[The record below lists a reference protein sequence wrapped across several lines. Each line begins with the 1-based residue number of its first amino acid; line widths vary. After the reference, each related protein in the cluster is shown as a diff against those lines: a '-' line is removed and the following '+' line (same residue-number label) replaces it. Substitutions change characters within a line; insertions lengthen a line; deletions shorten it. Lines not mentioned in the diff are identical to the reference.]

1 MGEASW
7 RRWCWWR
14 ECLVVV
20 VVGVVASEAA
30 GQQTPCEVLDSSLQS
45 TFPLP
50 TTLTL
55 RPSEPQWR
63 LDFAVHETHAA
74 STACVRVEQKSRVS
88 SVRFKLYRGTC
99 SNGTLV
105 DFGFLYDVT
114 LLPTAWTLLQVQVKN
129 NSVVVEPSGAAAV
142 VLQNKDVPLSY
153 DTLQVS
159 AVQDVEAAVGCRVRC
174 PHYKHSSG
182 RGGNKDVLTTRRD
195 NARFYFR
202 PGEDSVRLQL
212 QVTCTTTR
220 GATLYPHLADI
231 TPSRA
236 GWQLVEVRHHGGVA
250 QVTLDNV
257 MVWSRS
263 CRPSALFT
271 FSCNPVTG
279 DPEWDGPHQWALDF
293 DTANSGTAELMAWVA
308 AGVNIVVV
316 VVVCLVV

>member
-20 VVGVVASEAA
+20 VVVVAASEAA

-74 STACVRVEQKSRVS
+74 STACVRVEQKSKVS
-88 SVRFKLYRGTC
+88 SLRFKLYKGTC

-114 LLPTAWTLLQVQVKN
+114 FLPTAWTLLQVQVKD

-142 VLQNKDVPLSY
+142 VLQDRDVPLSC

-212 QVTCTTTR
+212 QGRAPPRGRHLVPAPRRHHAVPRRLATGGGAAPRRR
-220 GATLYPHLADI
+220 GAGHPGQRD
-231 TPSRA
+231 
-236 GWQLVEVRHHGGVA
+236 GVEQELPPQCAFLGHT
-250 QVTLDNV
+250 VTIEGQ
-257 MVWSRS
+257 
-263 CRPSALFT
+263 ALFT
-271 FSCNPVTG
+271 SSCNPVTG
-279 DPEWDGPHQWALDF
+279 DPEWDGPHQWALIL
-293 DTANSGTAELMAWVA
+293 TPPTPARLS
-308 AGVNIVVV
+308 
-316 VVVCLVV
+316 

>member
-20 VVGVVASEAA
+20 VVVVASEAA
-30 GQQTPCEVLDSSLQS
+30 GQQAPCEVLDSSLQS

-74 STACVRVEQKSRVS
+74 STACVRVEQKSKVS
-88 SVRFKLYRGTC
+88 SLRFKLYKGTC

-114 LLPTAWTLLQVQVKN
+114 FLPTAWTLLQVQVKD

-142 VLQNKDVPLSY
+142 VLQDRTCPELS
-153 DTLQVS
+153 
-159 AVQDVEAAVGCRVRC
+159 
-174 PHYKHSSG
+174 
-182 RGGNKDVLTTRRD
+182 RGVHHH
-195 NARFYFR
+195 A
-202 PGEDSVRLQL
+202 
-212 QVTCTTTR
+212 

-257 MVWSRS
+257 MVWSRELPPQ
-263 CRPSALFT
+263 CAFLGYTVTIEGQALFT

-279 DPEWDGPHQWALDF
+279 DPEWDGTHQWALDF